1 MTGKLSEQLSTELDN
16 SDSSKM
22 LDVVIE
28 LRQEDAPNTK
38 QSQSR
43 AEKIAALKE
52 SFMRDAAPIEQVVQ
66 NAGGELKGEAWINR
80 TIRARVP
87 VDAIKNLSE
96 QEQVAKVDVP
106 HAIEIENS

>member
-1 MTGKLSEQLSTELDN
+1 MAGKLSEQLSTELDK

-28 LRQEDAPNTK
+28 LRQENAPNTK
-38 QSQSR
+38 QSR

-52 SFMRDAAPIEQVVQ
+52 SFMRDAAPVEQVVQ
-66 NAGGELKGEAWINR
+66 DAGGELKGEAWINR

-87 VDAIKNLSE
+87 VDAIKNLAE
-96 QEQVAKVDVP
+96 QEEVAKVDVP
-106 HAIEIENS
+106 HAIEIETP